1 MCVREPLCGGSTSII
16 STLVGS
22 MACLG
27 SPSSCLSPKSSAADA
42 LLRDA
47 RLFNSDLGRH
57 SVKSKFSSK
66 LAGRFY
72 TNGSLERHT
81 FRRSRLV
88 EMQER
93 RRRLEKELRLEERR
107 LDLLGRRLVETERT
121 RDLVHDLTGKLER
134 GLIRFQSYI
143 RRRHAMKLFQTMK
156 YRLYMKQTIAQY
168 VQCRYRGRRD
178 RKLAQIRKEA
188 LRCRH
193 RNDSA
198 TAIQASMRRSIQRRR
213 YMNALAE
220 RERLKY
226 QCAVAIQAIARGRST
241 QQRYL
246 AERKRRDDAA
256 EDIERVLRGHLARRM
271 AKKLRDELARRVVVP
286 VEEKPVERV
295 PLHLRRYSTVSI
307 ASPTMMKASTQV
319 VDIRSQDREYEQRG
333 GMRTRN
339 RYNNN
344 KSKAAA
350 DENDSVA
357 STLTSRSQSSMDTP
371 TKKRGI
377 QQRRASTTKS
387 PSWSSSRREVSSNPR
402 HRAANKGVVTTTT
415 ILKRPVIVRR
425 KSMAVEPSTLVPHS
439 PHRKVQQEKK
449 STQPLT
455 LKTETTVLSEIE
467 QQSTAVSLMNVSSG
481 PKDIQL
487 AMREESEAKS
497 IFREVLCR
505 VPTPPVAVANLL
517 EPAPTLLASS
527 LPSLQPPREAI
538 NKAMVILDEARVI
551 VQDVLRKA
559 ILRTNQWL
567 VYEDGDECREHEDD
581 LNIE

>member
-1 MCVREPLCGGSTSII
+1 
-16 STLVGS
+16 
-22 MACLG
+22 
-27 SPSSCLSPKSSAADA
+27 
-42 LLRDA
+42 
-47 RLFNSDLGRH
+47 
-57 SVKSKFSSK
+57 
-66 LAGRFY
+66 
-72 TNGSLERHT
+72 
-81 FRRSRLV
+81 
-88 EMQER
+88 
-93 RRRLEKELRLEERR
+93 
-107 LDLLGRRLVETERT
+107 
-121 RDLVHDLTGKLER
+121 
-134 GLIRFQSYI
+134 
-143 RRRHAMKLFQTMK
+143 
-156 YRLYMKQTIAQY
+156 
-168 VQCRYRGRRD
+168 
-178 RKLAQIRKEA
+178 
-188 LRCRH
+188 
-193 RNDSA
+193 
-198 TAIQASMRRSIQRRR
+198 
-213 YMNALAE
+213 MNALAE

-517 EPAPTLLASS
+517 KPAPTLLASS
-527 LPSLQPPREAI
+527 LPSLQPPREEI

-567 VYEDGDECREHEDD
+567 VYEYGDECREHEDD

>member
-1 MCVREPLCGGSTSII
+1 
-16 STLVGS
+16 
-22 MACLG
+22 
-27 SPSSCLSPKSSAADA
+27 
-42 LLRDA
+42 
-47 RLFNSDLGRH
+47 
-57 SVKSKFSSK
+57 
-66 LAGRFY
+66 
-72 TNGSLERHT
+72 
-81 FRRSRLV
+81 
-88 EMQER
+88 
-93 RRRLEKELRLEERR
+93 
-107 LDLLGRRLVETERT
+107 
-121 RDLVHDLTGKLER
+121 
-134 GLIRFQSYI
+134 
-143 RRRHAMKLFQTMK
+143 
-156 YRLYMKQTIAQY
+156 
-168 VQCRYRGRRD
+168 
-178 RKLAQIRKEA
+178 
-188 LRCRH
+188 
-193 RNDSA
+193 
-198 TAIQASMRRSIQRRR
+198 
-213 YMNALAE
+213 MNALAE

-256 EDIERVLRGHLARRM
+256 EDIERVLRGHFARRM

-295 PLHLRRYSTVSI
+295 PLHLRRYSTISI
-307 ASPTMMKASTQV
+307 ASPTMMKAQTQV

-339 RYNNN
+339 RYNSN

-357 STLTSRSQSSMDTP
+357 STLTSRSQSSLQTP
-371 TKKRGI
+371 TKNRGI
-377 QQRRASTTKS
+377 QQRRATTTKS
-387 PSWSSSRREVSSNPR
+387 PSWSSSCREVSSNPR
-402 HRAANKGVVTTTT
+402 RRAAKKGVVAT

-425 KSMAVEPSTLVPHS
+425 KSVAVEPSTLVLHS

-505 VPTPPVAVANLL
+505 VPTPPVAVTNLL
-517 EPAPTLLASS
+517 EPAHTLLASS
-527 LPSLQPPREAI
+527 LPSLQPPREEI
-538 NKAMVILDEARVI
+538 NKAMVILDEARIV

>member
-1 MCVREPLCGGSTSII
+1 MYRKVRGGTTGII

-22 MACLG
+22 MAGLG

-107 LDLLGRRLVETERT
+107 LDLLARRLVETERT
-121 RDLVHDLTGKLER
+121 RDLVHDLIGKLER

-143 RRRHAMKLFQTMK
+143 RRRQAMKLFQTMK
-156 YRLYMKQTIAQY
+156 YTLYMKQTIAQY

-178 RKLAQIRKEA
+178 RKLAQIRKET

-198 TAIQASMRRSIQRRR
+198 TAIQASVRRSIQRRQ

-256 EDIERVLRGHLARRM
+256 DDIERVLRGHLARRM

-286 VEEKPVERV
+286 VEVKPVERV
-295 PLHLRRYSTVSI
+295 PLHLRRYSTI
-307 ASPTMMKASTQV
+307 CITSPTMMKAQTQV

-333 GMRTRN
+333 GMRTRYRN
-339 RYNNN
+339 NNN

-357 STLTSRSQSSMDTP
+357 STLTSWSQSSMDTP
-371 TKKRGI
+371 TKKRVI

-387 PSWSSSRREVSSNPR
+387 PSWSSSRIEVSSNPR
-402 HRAANKGVVTTTT
+402 RRAANKGVVTTT

-439 PHRKVQQEKK
+439 PHRKVRQEKK

-467 QQSTAVSLMNVSSG
+467 HQSTAVSIMNVSSG

-487 AMREESEAKS
+487 AMREESKAKS

-527 LPSLQPPREAI
+527 LPSLQPPREEI
-538 NKAMVILDEARVI
+538 NKAMVILDEARI
-551 VQDVLRKA
+551 VVQEVLRKA

-581 LNIE
+581 LNE